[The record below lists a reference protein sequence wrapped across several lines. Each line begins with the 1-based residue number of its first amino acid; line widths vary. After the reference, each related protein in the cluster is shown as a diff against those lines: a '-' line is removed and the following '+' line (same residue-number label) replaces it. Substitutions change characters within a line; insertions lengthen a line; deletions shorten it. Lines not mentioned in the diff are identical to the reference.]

1 LAFLLFSSF
10 LKKRKAGPRDISENE
25 GKKRRDFSFES
36 LRVLK
41 NLGKG
46 VSLKEKRARA
56 DVKNLDF

>member
-1 LAFLLFSSF
+1 